1 VTYTP
6 TASREDVPSMMPDRA
21 EKRSRTSASC
31 DFTLLEVTVTIY
43 LALRTN
49 AIVVTAG
56 RDRIPTRHPACDAN
70 RP

>member
-1 VTYTP
+1 
-6 TASREDVPSMMPDRA
+6 MMPDRA